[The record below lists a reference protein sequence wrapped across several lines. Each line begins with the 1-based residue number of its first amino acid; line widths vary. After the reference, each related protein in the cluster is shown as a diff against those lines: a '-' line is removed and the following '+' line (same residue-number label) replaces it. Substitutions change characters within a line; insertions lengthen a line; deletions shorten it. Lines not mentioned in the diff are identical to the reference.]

1 MKVIQVKEYGD
12 EQALQLTDLPIPK
25 PGPDEVLVQL
35 KAAGL
40 NFIDIYMRTGYYP
53 HTLPYV
59 PGYEGAGVVS
69 EIGSKVSEVKV
80 GDRVAYTGALGSYAE
95 YNVVNAA
102 QLIPLPDELSF
113 EEGAACPLQGIT
125 AQYLV
130 NDFYK
135 IKPNDNVLIH
145 AAAGGVGLLLVQ
157 WVKHLKGRVIG
168 TVSTPEKAS
177 IVKEAGADHVILYT
191 EQDFVEEVKR
201 ITQGIGADYIIDG
214 VGKST
219 FTKDLEAAR
228 KYGHICIFGS
238 ASGPA
243 EALAPNSL
251 QTKSLTIS
259 GGSIF
264 NCMNTHEELL
274 ERAGMVF
281 NGIRERWLRLKIEH
295 IFSLDDAAKAHAM
308 LKGRQTSGKIILT
321 IH

>member
-1 MKVIQVKEYGD
+1 MKAIQVKEYGD
-12 EQALQLTDLPIPK
+12 ERVLQITDVPIPK

-40 NFIDIYMRTGYYP
+40 NFIDIYMRSGYYP
-53 HTLPYV
+53 HALPYV
-59 PGYEGAGVVS
+59 PGYEGSGIVS
-69 EIGSKVSEVKV
+69 EIGSNVSGVSV

-95 YNVVNAA
+95 YNLVNAA

-113 EEGAACPLQGIT
+113 EEGAAFPLQGLT

-130 NDFYK
+130 NDFYT
-135 IKPNDNVLIH
+135 IKPNDYVLIH

-157 WVKHLKGRVIG
+157 WVKHLKGIVIG
-168 TVSTPEKAS
+168 TVSTSEKAS

-201 ITQGIGADYIIDG
+201 ITQGKGADYIIDG
-214 VGKST
+214 VGKTT
-219 FTKDLEAAR
+219 FTKDLDAAR

-243 EALAPNSL
+243 EPLAPNSL
-251 QTKSLTIS
+251 QAKSLTIS

-264 NCMNTHEELL
+264 NCMNSREELL
-274 ERAGMVF
+274 ERARMVL
-281 NGIRERWLRLKIEH
+281 NGIREQWLKLNIDH
-295 IFSLDDAAKAHAM
+295 IFSLEDASKAHAL
-308 LKGRQTSGKIILT
+308 LKGRQTTGKVILK
-321 IH
+321 I